1 MNQIP
6 PGIKKWPI
14 YTLSQKVTEIPWKLN
29 KNQST
34 LEPKNDQKYSLS
46 LKKKPKYP
54 QKQKTT
60 KYPLSIQMFYT
71 HTSLA

>member
-1 MNQIP
+1 MTNIHHKPKSDQNTLET
-6 PGIKKWPI
+6 KKKKK
-14 YTLSQKVTEIPWKLN
+14 QKN
-29 KNQST
+29 NQST
-34 LEPKNDQKYSLS
+34 LEPKNDQKYHLS
-46 LKKKPKYP
+46 LRKWPQYP